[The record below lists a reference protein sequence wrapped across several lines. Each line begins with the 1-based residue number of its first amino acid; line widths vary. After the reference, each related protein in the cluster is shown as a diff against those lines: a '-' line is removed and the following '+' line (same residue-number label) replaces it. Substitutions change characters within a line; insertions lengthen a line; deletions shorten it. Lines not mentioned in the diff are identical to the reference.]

1 MGILLKHTFRNVFAK
16 PLRTILLVVCISFCS
31 FAALLSLDVTGSITG
46 IVHSLLSQVTGS
58 SDLIIAD
65 ELGLSGEELRN
76 VTGGEVLLVSERAS
90 GQVTMPEGFVNYFHV
105 EDLSVLTFDFSVAK
119 EMRLLAEELS
129 LAEGEA
135 AISLKAAQR
144 FGWREGEEILLYG
157 DGGKEET
164 YVVRKILQEK
174 GIANGRVEAIL
185 SETGFRRLFYD
196 PAEEITWQTAYAEL
210 PRDGSGKLDNER
222 VRQVVAEITD
232 LDYRA
237 EVTNLADDEELQEM
251 TQMLGLMFLL
261 MFSICF
267 LLVIFVTVSV
277 SQRVISE
284 RMSVVG
290 TFRSLGLTQGFTTVL
305 LLAESGF
312 YGILG
317 GVLGSLLYG
326 SVRNLIFGSMIQVS
340 GTATIEKTFGSTPSW
355 AWFAVILGAALVECA
370 CSLREVLKA
379 SKTAIRDIIFDNK
392 DTEYRANRMQIG
404 AGALFLAAGLGC
416 MAFVKSVPAQLV
428 SFVSLILALAFLFPL
443 FLKICSK
450 ALATFFEK
458 AEKPIARLAAMEI
471 YARKSTVGSG
481 ILCVTAT
488 TLALILFLFQG
499 SLQAMYEIHAYQ
511 SDLVVSCD
519 GKQKASTYQYLKD
532 LPGVNEVELVYGKEL
547 KIGVG
552 EKKTTVNVFGA
563 PEGGFRLLC
572 GIKNLPKELADDE
585 FYLDEKLAKKLGL
598 KLGEEAEIT
607 FGTDFVLPIRKTLRL
622 AGFSDSYGYD
632 STSNS
637 IVISKNLFVGLFH
650 DKPGTILIKCED
662 VAAVKAAIHKYS
674 GNYVS
679 EIQTAGEVDQY
690 WQEKEDG
697 LKGMLKVIIGLGVGL
712 TVIGMISNQL
722 IGFAGRK
729 RECAVLAST
738 AMSRKR
744 IGRMLFAE
752 SALLAAIALFIACPV
767 AFLAYGDF
775 GRLMGLLDMELQL
788 AWHPGTYFRFLILLW
803 VVFTMVSL
811 FPMRALRK
819 MTLAEQIRYE

>member
-1 MGILLKHTFRNVFAK
+1 MGILLKHTFRNVFSK

-31 FAALLSLDVTGSITG
+31 FSALLSLDVTGSITG

-76 VTGGEVLLVSERAS
+76 VTGGKVLLVSERAS

-119 EMRLLAEELS
+119 EMRLLEEELS

-144 FGWREGEEILLYG
+144 FGWREGDEILLYG

-164 YVVRKILQEK
+164 YVVRRVLQEK
-174 GIANGRVEAIL
+174 GIANGRAEAIL
-185 SETGFRRLFYD
+185 SEAGFRRLFYD

-210 PRDGSGKLDNER
+210 PRDGSGKLDNAH
-222 VRQVVAEITD
+222 VRQVVSEITD
-232 LDYRA
+232 LNYRA

-251 TQMLGLMFLL
+251 TRLLGLMFLL

-290 TFRSLGLTQGFTTVL
+290 TFRSLGLTQGFTTAL
-305 LLAESGF
+305 LLMESGL

-317 GVLGSLLYG
+317 GVLGSLPYKG
-326 SVRNLIFGSMIQVS
+326 VRNLIFGSMIQVS
-340 GTATIEKTFGSTPSW
+340 GTATIEKTFGSTPAW
-355 AWFAVILGAALVECA
+355 TWFAVILGAALVECI

-379 SKTAIRDIIFDNK
+379 SGTAIRDIIFDNK
-392 DTEYRANRMQIG
+392 DTEYRANRVQIG
-404 AGALFLAAGLGC
+404 MGVVLLLAGLVC
-416 MAFVKSVPAQLV
+416 MAFVKSVPAQLI
-428 SFVSLILALAFLFPL
+428 SFVSLILALAFLFPVL
-443 FLKICSK
+443 LKFCSR
-450 ALATFFEK
+450 ALAAFFEK
-458 AEKPIARLAAMEI
+458 TEKPIARLAAMEI

-488 TLALILFLFQG
+488 ALALILFLFQS
-499 SLQAMYEIHAYQ
+499 SLRAMYEIHAFQ
-511 SDLVVSCD
+511 ADLIVTCD
-519 GKQKASTYQYLKD
+519 GAQKASTYQYLKD
-532 LPGVNEVELVYGKEL
+532 LPGMNEVELVYEKEI
-547 KIGVG
+547 KISIG
-552 EKKTTVNVFGA
+552 EKKATVNVFGA
-563 PEGGFRLLC
+563 PEGGFHLLC
-572 GIKNLPKELADDE
+572 GIKNLPGELADDE
-585 FYLDEKLAKKLGL
+585 FYVDEKLAKNMGL
-598 KLGEEAEIT
+598 SVGEEAEIT
-607 FGTDFVLPIRKTLRL
+607 FGTDNVLPIRKTLRL
-622 AGFSDSYGYD
+622 AGFSDSYEYD
-632 STSNS
+632 STANS
-637 IVISKNLFVGLFH
+637 IVLSKNLYVGLFH
-650 DKPGTILIKCED
+650 DKPGLILIGCED
-662 VAAVKAAIHKYS
+662 VAATKAAIQKYS
-674 GNYVS
+674 GNFVS
-679 EIQTAGEVDQY
+679 EIQTTEEVDQY

-738 AMSRKR
+738 AMSRKC

-788 AWHPGTYFRFLILLW
+788 AWQPGTYLRFLILLW
-803 VVFTMVSL
+803 VVFTAVSL